1 MVWLYLSLYDVICCL
16 DGIKGVDVHVIKWNI
31 GNSIVLW
38 MVGGNGIVLWMVGG
52 NGSVLWMVW

>member
-1 MVWLYLSLYDVICCL
+1 M
-16 DGIKGVDVHVIKWNI
+16 DGINGVYIHVIKWNI
-31 GNSIVLW
+31 VNGIVLW